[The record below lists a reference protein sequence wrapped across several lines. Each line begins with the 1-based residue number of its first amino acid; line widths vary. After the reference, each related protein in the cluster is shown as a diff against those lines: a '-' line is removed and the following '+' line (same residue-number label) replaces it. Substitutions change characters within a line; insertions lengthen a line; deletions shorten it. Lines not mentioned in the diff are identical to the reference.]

1 MVRISFER
9 IILKGHTCGICITN
23 NAGDAPFLGRASY
36 TRFQLSEKNLCS
48 IIHNGATTLFWKD
61 NWFEGCAPADNWP
74 LLFQLAQNK
83 EEFIREITNRL
94 SMISLEDFL
103 VVSILANIVNA
114 QSSL

>member
-1 MVRISFER
+1 MEYVSQTMQEMLLFWEEHPI
-9 IILKGHTCGICITN
+9 HTSN
-23 NAGDAPFLGRASY
+23 
-36 TRFQLSEKNLCS
+36 FQKKNLCS
-48 IIHNGATTLFWKD
+48 IIHNGATSLFWKD
-61 NWFEGCAPADNWP
+61 NWFKGCAPVDNWP

-103 VVSILANIVNA
+103 VVSILANVVNA